1 MTKDSRSYADMLKD
15 ELLAIAQR
23 LGLTNLSRLRK
34 DEIIDLITRARAK
47 EEASRKERERKQPKK
62 EPQPAAKAPVTK
74 ASSSKRPSAATKPVI
89 TNPPPA
95 KPAPAKPAPTK
106 PATKTPA
113 APAKAVP
120 PRPTPRETPSRK
132 PDERLPVDRSAPPRG
147 VTAQAPARSGA
158 PSGAHPS
165 PLGPVSPQAGA
176 MASKY
181 QTSAPYQPDELLG
194 VDEALPELPETYG
207 DNRIVLLP
215 RDLSWLFTYWDL
227 TQEYKEAARAAGGRV
242 LALRLYDVTGVDF
255 DGTNARGMH
264 EHECAE
270 WARSWYLPTPTP
282 DRDYIVEIGYRGAD
296 QWFPL
301 ARSNKVSVPSDQ
313 PSTWIKDDFIS
324 IRFEEDLRD
333 VRDRLPPDLRTAAVS
348 SAPSLAPQTIFD
360 DGELRIVVGGTLLP
374 PSGVPGWPLSSAE
387 LMGSQVFVPGSV
399 TSIAGSVAFLPSS
412 GALAGSV
419 SFIPGSV
426 SAVPGSVS
434 FLPSSAALAPSSPA
448 FFPHGMLPS
457 SPGFARPPRL
467 GGALRDVA
475 SAEGSVAGHAAEGD
489 TSAPA
494 ASGPPPEPPLLLAS
508 VEMVISGRSMPGTE
522 LRIAGRSIPL
532 GPDGAFSLRITV
544 PEGLRELP
552 IEARSPITSGTRR
565 MVLRLGRESE

>member
-1 MTKDSRSYADMLKD
+1 
-15 ELLAIAQR
+15 
-23 LGLTNLSRLRK
+23 
-34 DEIIDLITRARAK
+34 
-47 EEASRKERERKQPKK
+47 
-62 EPQPAAKAPVTK
+62 
-74 ASSSKRPSAATKPVI
+74 
-89 TNPPPA
+89 
-95 KPAPAKPAPTK
+95 
-106 PATKTPA
+106 
-113 APAKAVP
+113 
-120 PRPTPRETPSRK
+120 
-132 PDERLPVDRSAPPRG
+132 
-147 VTAQAPARSGA
+147 
-158 PSGAHPS
+158 
-165 PLGPVSPQAGA
+165 

-194 VDEALPELPETYG
+194 VDEVLPELPETYG
-207 DNRIVLLP
+207 DNRIVVLP
-215 RDLSWLFTYWDL
+215 RDLSWLFAYWDL

-333 VRDRLPPDLRTAAVS
+333 VRDRLPSEQTTAAVS
-348 SAPSLAPQTIFD
+348 SGPSLAPQTIFD
-360 DGELRIVVGGTLLP
+360 DGEMRIVVGGTLLP
-374 PSGVPGWPLSSAE
+374 PSGAPGWPLSSAE
-387 LMGSQVFVPGSV
+387 LMGSQAFVPGSVTV

-412 GALAGSV
+412 GSLAGSV

-426 SAVPGSVS
+426 PGSVS
-434 FLPSSAALAPSSPA
+434 FLPSSAGLPSSPGI
-448 FFPHGMLPS
+448 FPQLPS
-457 SPGFARPPRL
+457 SPGFARPLRL
-467 GGALRDVA
+467 GGALRDLT
-475 SAEGSVAGHAAEGD
+475 SAEGSVAGHAMEGAAPGAA
-489 TSAPA
+489 APA
-494 ASGPPPEPPLLLAS
+494 GPPPEPPLLLAN

-522 LRIAGRSIPL
+522 LRIAGRAIPL